1 MAALLHP
8 LFLSPP
14 GHAQARLPVGQG
26 IVEIRAEKQ
35 MRDGK
40 ILSYVGSVEVTY
52 QKTRL
57 LADRMDYNG
66 ETKQLS
72 ARGHVRFEYETQ
84 HVEAAEAEYNLR
96 TGRGVFRNVRGSFRV
111 ERLPNANVLLSDNPI
126 QFEARDIERVD
137 ERTYRI
143 RGAWLTVC
151 TPDQPIWKFYAP
163 RATIQLEK
171 QVRLEHASFRILSV
185 PVLYLPRATAPAGKR
200 VRQSGFLL
208 PHAGNS
214 SRKGFVLGDSFYW
227 APKEW
232 LDLTVGAE
240 YLSRRGYSQLAE
252 LRATPR
258 DTMNLQVNYFGVNDR
273 GLIGPGGVRL
283 PQGGH
288 ESRVRFDA
296 LLAHGW
302 RAVADL
308 NKLTSLNFRL
318 AFAETFSEATNPQ
331 THSAAFVVNNF
342 RGFSLS
348 FFTLNYKN
356 FLSATPETAALL
368 RAAPAVRLSSV
379 EQAPWKRLPL
389 YLGFETRLDAV
400 HRSDP
405 ALQTPEAVQR
415 LEVAP
420 RVTIPLRWGPWLGV
434 TPSFTWRSTYYGAQ
448 VQAGAVTATSIRRTS
463 AELTTDIRPPAF
475 SRIWE
480 RGAGQRSWKH
490 SLEPQVVYRFVDGI
504 ENFARFLRFDEQDTL
519 TDTHELEYT
528 LTQRLFLR
536 SPGKNAEELVRLRVT
551 QKYFFDPTFG
561 GAVVSG
567 RRNVFQSLQA
577 LTPFA
582 FADGERRFSPVVA
595 DLRFLPGSRYDA
607 QVRMDYDT
615 TRSRMTAFGTLVNV
629 RPYRESFFTVAHF
642 ATRSNPLLQPR
653 SHQVRALVGYGAVQ
667 RRGLNALFGMS
678 YDVRQKFFQNQVVQI
693 SVNGSC
699 CGVGFEYRR
708 LALGPLRSENQFR
721 VALMIA
727 NIGTFGNLRRQE
739 KVF

>member
-1 MAALLHP
+1 
-8 LFLSPP
+8 
-14 GHAQARLPVGQG
+14 
-26 IVEIRAEKQ
+26 
-35 MRDGK
+35 
-40 ILSYVGSVEVTY
+40 
-52 QKTRL
+52 
-57 LADRMDYNG
+57 
-66 ETKQLS
+66 
-72 ARGHVRFEYETQ
+72 
-84 HVEAAEAEYNLR
+84 
-96 TGRGVFRNVRGSFRV
+96 
-111 ERLPNANVLLSDNPI
+111 
-126 QFEARDIERVD
+126 
-137 ERTYRI
+137 
-143 RGAWLTVC
+143 
-151 TPDQPIWKFYAP
+151 
-163 RATIQLEK
+163 
-171 QVRLEHASFRILSV
+171 
-185 PVLYLPRATAPAGKR
+185 
-200 VRQSGFLL
+200 
-208 PHAGNS
+208 
-214 SRKGFVLGDSFYW
+214 
-227 APKEW
+227 
-232 LDLTVGAE
+232 
-240 YLSRRGYSQLAE
+240 
-252 LRATPR
+252 
-258 DTMNLQVNYFGVNDR
+258 
-273 GLIGPGGVRL
+273 
-283 PQGGH
+283 
-288 ESRVRFDA
+288 
-296 LLAHGW
+296 
-302 RAVADL
+302 
-308 NKLTSLNFRL
+308 
-318 AFAETFSEATNPQ
+318 
-331 THSAAFVVNNF
+331 
-342 RGFSLS
+342 
-348 FFTLNYKN
+348 
-356 FLSATPETAALL
+356 
-368 RAAPAVRLSSV
+368 
-379 EQAPWKRLPL
+379 
-389 YLGFETRLDAV
+389 
-400 HRSDP
+400 
-405 ALQTPEAVQR
+405 VQR